1 MQLLHQYSPLAATV
15 LVVMVPLMEPIGLV
29 DHHPGPDTLLG
40 YPYSM
45 ASLAAIAA
53 SSVLGL
59 AVSLTTFLVIGSTSS
74 LTYNLCGHLKTV
86 TILAGGCLFF
96 GEGSSLSLAG
106 CVRPLLATC
115 PHWQPPACSAT
126 LLLCRRMYRLMA
138 LQLAQHRPS
147 QFLPSAHADVP
158 SAG

>member
-96 GEGSSLSLAG
+96 GESQFLPLAG
-106 CVRPLLATC
+106 CLRPENL
-115 PHWQPPACSAT
+115 PACSVEV
-126 LLLCRRMYRLMA
+126 LLCWRMHRPMA
-138 LQLAQHRPS
+138 FQLAQHMPCHCW
-147 QFLPSAHADVP
+147 QVHVLMALWSA
-158 SAG
+158 